1 MCIRVALGIATVGVL
16 MFAPVFVLAEAQ
28 TQSCFDYYKFQSITI
43 DLHAEKQVYKAGEG
57 ARLIG
62 SLTNKNTYPVVGGS
76 LILRISKF
84 DPRSQVGND
93 IIDEWTAKENI
104 NLIAEEK
111 MPVSFNYQLPSG
123 LPTGTYTLTSF
134 FLTEDKFNL
143 AGLSFTDDIYG
154 SYATFTVEGRSEKSI
169 KFDRTG
175 VKINI
180 ESYRIFGFLPK
191 IFPTDTKSVSMSVPL
206 KNDTAKSLDATISYE
221 FYAWDGIAKENL
233 LKSWSEKVSIPKNSS
248 KTLSFNLDL
257 SDRPVYY
264 LKIKAIAGDQ
274 KSEIHIRFVK
284 EGFRPRL
291 NYVGIAKFPLEKD
304 DKATLFA
311 CYHNTTGSESS
322 GKLNLSLK
330 DQKGKEL
337 AQTSYNGKMTGD
349 IEVLTKEI
357 SGLNLENFI
366 LSAELFDD
374 KGNKVDEAN
383 VAYDCSKFSQSL
395 CKKPAETKINPYA
408 LAGGIIIVAVALYFL
423 NRKIRIEK

>member
-111 MPVSFNYQLPSG
+111 MPVSFDYQLPSG

-134 FLTEDKFNL
+134 FLTQDKFNL

-154 SYATFTVEGRSEKSI
+154 SYTTFTVEGKNEKSI

-175 VKINI
+175 VKING
-180 ESYRIFGFLPK
+180 EPHRIFGFVPK
-191 IFPTDTKSVSMSVPL
+191 VFSENTKAIKVSVPL
-206 KNDTAKSLDATISYE
+206 KNETGEKIKPIIKYSLYYWDSQDKSNLI
-221 FYAWDGIAKENL
+221 KE
-233 LKSWSEKVSIPKNSS
+233 WSESSEIKKNSS
-248 KTLSFNLDL
+248 KDFSFDIDI
-257 SDRPVYY
+257 SSGTVFYAV
-264 LKIKAIAGDQ
+264 IKAATGDQ
-274 KSEIHIRFVK
+274 KSEIHIRPVK
-284 EGFRPRL
+284 AGFKPRL
-291 NYVGIAKFPLEKD
+291 NDVAITSFPLTKD
-304 DKATLFA
+304 QASTLFA
-311 CYHNTTGSESS
+311 CYHNTANGESN

-330 DQKGKEL
+330 DQTGKEL
-337 AQTSYNGKMTGD
+337 VQASYNGKMTGD

>member
-16 MFAPVFVLAEAQ
+16 MFAPVFVLADAQ

-154 SYATFTVEGRSEKSI
+154 SYATFTVEGRNEKSI

-175 VKINI
+175 VKINS
-180 ESYRIFGFLPK
+180 EPYRIFGFLPK
-191 IFPTDTKSVSMSVPL
+191 FYPTDTKSVSMGVLL
-206 KNDTAKSLDATISYE
+206 KNETGETIKPIIKYSLY
-221 FYAWDGIAKENL
+221 YWD
-233 LKSWSEKVSIPKNSS
+233 
-248 KTLSFNLDL
+248 
-257 SDRPVYY
+257 
-264 LKIKAIAGDQ
+264 
-274 KSEIHIRFVK
+274 
-284 EGFRPRL
+284 
-291 NYVGIAKFPLEKD
+291 
-304 DKATLFA
+304 
-311 CYHNTTGSESS
+311 
-322 GKLNLSLK
+322 
-330 DQKGKEL
+330 
-337 AQTSYNGKMTGD
+337 
-349 IEVLTKEI
+349 
-357 SGLNLENFI
+357 
-366 LSAELFDD
+366 
-374 KGNKVDEAN
+374 
-383 VAYDCSKFSQSL
+383 SQD
-395 CKKPAETKINPYA
+395 
-408 LAGGIIIVAVALYFL
+408 
-423 NRKIRIEK
+423 